1 MVRLGLGLYGL
12 DPSGE
17 DLLQSDSS
25 ASKLS
30 QLSTVT
36 RWVTRI
42 SAIRSVP
49 AGEGIGYGSH
59 SASSQER
66 QIATLAVGYADGLSR
81 HLSQGKGSVWIK
93 GQLAP
98 IVGNICM
105 DLTMIDV
112 SHLDAQVGDEVE
124 LFGPHLSINRQ
135 AQQAGTI
142 SYELLTSISQRVA
155 RVYLGEW

>member
-12 DPSGE
+12 DPSGA
-17 DLLQSDSS
+17 DSLKSDAS
-25 ASKLS
+25 ASKLN

-59 SASSQER
+59 SASLEER

-105 DLTMIDV
+105 DLTMVDV
-112 SHLDAQVGDEVE
+112 THLEAQVGDEVE
-124 LFGPHLSINRQ
+124 LFGSHLSINRQ

-155 RVYLGEW
+155 RVYVGEW